1 MMDHESES
9 IQLIGRIAVGLA
21 HRKEFIERTAVLTK
35 LTRTA
40 ESPLLYQ
47 CCEDV
52 SAPGEFIFYEIW
64 QSRARLDA
72 HFQTSHFLD
81 WNHWVSGKTLSMPEI
96 RIGLLGA
103 TTTLKA

>member
-1 MMDHESES
+1 
-9 IQLIGRIAVGLA
+9 LIGRIAIELG
-21 HRKEFIERTAVLTK
+21 HRNEFIERTAVLTK
-35 LTRTA
+35 LTRAA

-47 CCEDV
+47 CCEDIT
-52 SAPGEFIFYEIW
+52 APGLFIFYEIW
-64 QSRARLDA
+64 HSRASLDA

-81 WNHWVSGKTLSMPEI
+81 WNQWVAGKTISMPEI